1 MKIKLQKIIYLTI
14 LGLILSASLQTP
26 ALNNANSTVSA
37 ISEGRM
43 IEPSDLFR
51 DFPDIKLGMSFEDA
65 KKAIERKD
73 IQPTGFKNEKTELAW
88 DDKFNGIMGS
98 GQLRF
103 KNHKVHE
110 ITVVIYAMNK
120 RNAIFKSFQQKITAR
135 HGISQEVEDTPELT
149 SNLWRL
155 KNGVGIGI
163 QVNKEANYPTIYI
176 NWVKE

>member
-26 ALNNANSTVSA
+26 ASNNASSTVSA
-37 ISEGRM
+37 IPEERM
-43 IEPSDLFR
+43 IEPSDLFK
-51 DFPDIKLGMSFEDA
+51 DFPGIKLGMSFEDA

-73 IQPTGFKNEKTELAW
+73 IQPTGFKNEKTELVW
-88 DDKFNGIMGS
+88 DDNYNGIMGS

-103 KNHKVHE
+103 KNDEVHE

-120 RNAIFKSFQQKITAR
+120 RNAIFKTFQQKITAR
-135 HGISQEVEDTPELT
+135 HGVSKAVEDTPELT
-149 SNLWRL
+149 SNVWRL
-155 KNGVGIGI
+155 KDGVAIGL

-176 NWVKE
+176 HWVKE